1 MDDQEWLQRWSDRA
15 EETGDVDTPDSRIMV
30 GGDR

>member
-1 MDDQEWLQRWSDRA
+1 MSDQEWLQRWSDRA
-15 EETGDVDTPDSRIMV
+15 EETEEIETPDTKVMV